1 VSAEVLTRSTP
12 PPDPT
17 PWLAAE
23 ARAWEVLASVPDPE
37 LPILS
42 VVDLGI
48 IRNVNIAMDG
58 TLRVGV
64 SPTYSGCPAT
74 EFIRTNLISALR
86 AAGFEHVTVAEE
98 LSPPWSSDCITVFG
112 RQKLRAYGIAP
123 PLQTLASLQQLVR
136 PEATVECPRCGSGVT
151 ELISEFGSTPC
162 KALHRCTSCLEPFD
176 SFKCI

>member
-1 VSAEVLTRSTP
+1 MLTRSTP

-17 PWLAAE
+17 PWSAAE
-23 ARAWEVLASVPDPE
+23 ARAWKVLAGVPDPE

-48 IRNVNIAMDG
+48 IRSVTAAMDG

-64 SPTYSGCPAT
+64 TPTYSGCPAT
-74 EFIRTNLISALR
+74 ELIRSNLMAALR
-86 AAGFEHVTVAEE
+86 AAGFERVSVAEE
-98 LSPPWSSDCITVFG
+98 LSPPWSSDWITVIG

-123 PLQTLASLQQLVR
+123 PVQTVASLQQLVR

-151 ELISEFGSTPC
+151 EIISEFGSTPC

>member
-1 VSAEVLTRSTP
+1 VSADGLACSMAP
-12 PPDPT
+12 ADPT
-17 PWLAAE
+17 PWSAAE

-48 IRNVNIAMDG
+48 IRNLTIATDG

-74 EFIRTNLISALR
+74 EFIRSNVIAALR
-86 AAGFEHVTVAEE
+86 AAGFERVTVAEE
-98 LSPPWSSDCITVFG
+98 LSPPWSSDWITVIG
-112 RQKLRAYGIAP
+112 RQKLRACGIAP
-123 PLQTLASLQQLVR
+123 PVQTIASLQQLVR

-151 ELISEFGSTPC
+151 ELVSQFGSTPC
-162 KALHRCTSCLEPFD
+162 KALYRCTSCLEPFD

>member
-17 PWLAAE
+17 PWSAAE
-23 ARAWEVLASVPDPE
+23 ARAWKVLAGVPDPE

-48 IRNVNIAMDG
+48 IRSVTAAMDG

-64 SPTYSGCPAT
+64 TPTYSGCPAT
-74 EFIRTNLISALR
+74 ELIRSNLMAALR
-86 AAGFEHVTVAEE
+86 AAGFERVSVAEE
-98 LSPPWSSDCITVFG
+98 LSPPWSSDWITVIG

-123 PLQTLASLQQLVR
+123 PVQTVASLQQLVR
-136 PEATVECPRCGSGVT
+136 PEATVKCPRCGSGVT
-151 ELISEFGSTPC
+151 EIISEFGSTPC
-162 KALHRCTSCLEPFD
+162 KALHRCASCLEPFD